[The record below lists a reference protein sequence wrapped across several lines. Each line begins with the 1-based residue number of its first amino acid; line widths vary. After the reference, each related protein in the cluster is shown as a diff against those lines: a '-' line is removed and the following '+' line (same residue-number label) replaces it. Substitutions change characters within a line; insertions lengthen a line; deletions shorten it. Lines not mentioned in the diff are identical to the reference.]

1 MIITT
6 WNWTLLES
14 TLLGPLL
21 CRKVLQT
28 HQFSRGPTE
37 GSWWCRSVSSGC
49 SCQGLTREEFAWNV
63 WSWNRWVLCAIAMLM
78 YVLICSYM
86 FLCSVTGVHMCVYIY
101 IKYTYNHT
109 RTQAYIYMYI
119 NKVQSLSFS
128 IFIFIYTMIQGE
140 DMGKTSSHG
149 CTP

>member
-1 MIITT
+1 MVATTKRNQKDRHMIITT

-78 YVLICSYM
+78 YVLICSYVG
-86 FLCSVTGVHMCVYIY
+86 FLVCICVYIY
-101 IKYTYNHT
+101 IIHIQSRTHT
-109 RTQAYIYMYI
+109 HTHAHTYIYMYI
-119 NKVQSLSFS
+119 YTYS
-128 IFIFIYTMIQGE
+128 I
-140 DMGKTSSHG
+140 
-149 CTP
+149 

>member
-1 MIITT
+1 M
-6 WNWTLLES
+6 S
-14 TLLGPLL
+14 LGQQW
-21 CRKVLQT
+21 LQLPRT
-28 HQFSRGPTE
+28 D
-37 GSWWCRSVSSGC
+37 SG
-49 SCQGLTREEFAWNV
+49 GV
-63 WSWNRWVLCAIAMLM
+63 RWVLCAIAMLM

-86 FLCSVTGVHMCVYIY
+86 FLCSVTGVHMCVCVYIY
-101 IKYTYNHT
+101 KIHIQSHT
-109 RTQAYIYMYI
+109 HTSIYIYMYI

>member
-1 MIITT
+1 MVATTKRNQKDRHMIITT

-63 WSWNRWVLCAIAMLM
+63 WSWNRWVLCAIAMLIH
-78 YVLICSYM
+78 VDVRSYM
-86 FLCSVTGVHMCVYIY
+86 FLCRVSDGVHMCLYIYITNIHIQSHTHTHTYIYIYVYIY
-101 IKYTYNHT
+101 TY
-109 RTQAYIYMYI
+109 
-119 NKVQSLSFS
+119 S
-128 IFIFIYTMIQGE
+128 I
-140 DMGKTSSHG
+140 
-149 CTP
+149 